1 MASLER
7 TSPLADRCSGA
18 HAATFDGRTVR
29 LRERA
34 FAGILWIQARD
45 LDADVLQALESRLGL
60 TLPLEPNTRG
70 GTSPHGLW
78 IAPGEWLAVTEQGQ
92 EHGLAVQISAIL
104 GDRLAAVTVVS
115 DSRAIIE
122 LSGPGA
128 VDVLSAGCG
137 LDLHPRSFG
146 PGSCARTR
154 LAEVAALIHQ
164 RTEEPAFDI
173 HVDRPIAGYL
183 WDWLVDAAGEF

>member
-7 TSPLADRCSGA
+7 ASPLADRWSGGRP
-18 HAATFDGRTVR
+18 ATFEGRAVV

-45 LDADVLQALESRLGL
+45 LDADVRRALESRSGL

-70 GTSPHGLW
+70 GASPHGLW
-78 IAPGEWLAVTEQGQ
+78 IAPGEWLAVTEQGR
-92 EHGLAVQISAIL
+92 EHGLAVQISAAL
-104 GDRLAAVTVVS
+104 GDRLAAVTVIS
-115 DSRAIIE
+115 DSRAIIGI
-122 LSGPGA
+122 SGPGA
-128 VDVLSAGCG
+128 GDILSAGCG

-146 PGSCARTR
+146 PGRCARTR

-164 RTEEPAFDI
+164 TTDEPAFDI
-173 HVDRPIAGYL
+173 HVDRPVAGYL
-183 WDWLVDAAGEF
+183 WDWLIDAAGGI

>member
-7 TSPLADRCSGA
+7 TSPLADRWSGA
-18 HAATFDGRTVR
+18 NPATFEGAAVR

-34 FAGILWIQARD
+34 FAGIVWIQAHD
-45 LDADVLQALESRLGL
+45 LDTEVRQALESRLGL
-60 TLPLEPNTRG
+60 NLPLEPNTRG

-92 EHGLAVQISAIL
+92 EHGLAVQISVAL

-128 VDVLSAGCG
+128 RDILASGCA

-146 PGSCARTR
+146 PGRCARAR

-164 RTEEPAFDI
+164 TTDEPAFDI
-173 HVDRPIAGYL
+173 HVDRPLAGYL

>member
-7 TSPLADRCSGA
+7 ISPLADRWADGRP
-18 HAATFDGRTVR
+18 ATFEGRTVC

-34 FAGILWIQARD
+34 FAGIVWIQARG
-45 LDADVLQALESRLGL
+45 LGADVREALGTNLGL

-70 GTSPHGLW
+70 GTSPHCLW
-78 IAPGEWLAVTEQGQ
+78 IAPGEWLAVTEQGR
-92 EHGLAVQISAIL
+92 EHGLAVQISAAL

-122 LSGPGA
+122 LSGPGGR
-128 VDVLSAGCG
+128 DILSAGCA

-164 RTEEPAFDI
+164 TGDEPAFDI
-173 HVDRPIAGYL
+173 HVDRPLAGYL
-183 WDWLVDAAGEF
+183 WDWLVDAAGDF